1 MSLKFRYYFI
11 ALLSLILAAALAA
24 CSLRNESDFPNAAGG
39 DGKGDATNTLRYQNR
54 SVK

>member
-1 MSLKFRYYFI
+1 MIRLSGIFTVMLI
-11 ALLSLILAAALAA
+11 ALTIFSLS
-24 CSLRNESDFPNAAGG
+24 CSDKNRSDVPDPAVS